1 MRTES
6 YGDPAMEAL
15 AAARDSD
22 ELCRL
27 LVQSPWGWGSSTRH
41 GEAVSLL
48 CGLRGGTLPGSLVA
62 LLLCT
67 CRRWDRVT
75 AKLIAA
81 VEECGVLSG
90 PDLDELAE
98 SLLGDE
104 VVAVFP
110 LAWISRRWLEL
121 GTADG
126 TTRTVQV
133 SDEAVARDER
143 RVEPPLRRWAAC
155 WWAGRCAAESPGSA
169 GPLWTGCV
177 SSTGRERR
185 CATPGRTLTGRCA
198 LGARPARL
206 HRRRRSCRALHH
218 RPREGARPCAGWLV
232 VMCGA
237 AVLLAAKLRRPCN
250 GCRPGGTRMRLSGR
264 WRITE
269 AELWDRDAL
278 NLVAPAF
285 IEFAKDGSGS
295 FGFIAVQGEMDCRE
309 VERDRRPG
317 VEFSWEGNDECD
329 PASGRGWAVLEEDGS
344 LSGRI
349 FFHLGDDSGFTAVR
363 EAAEGRF

>member
-6 YGDPAMEAL
+6 SGDPAMEEL

-48 CGLRGGTLPGSLVA
+48 RGLRGGTLPGSLDA

-67 CRRWDRVT
+67 CRRWDRVN

-81 VEECGVLSG
+81 VEECDVLSG

-98 SLLGDE
+98 SLLSVE

-110 LAWISRRWLEL
+110 LAWISGQWLEL

-143 RVEPPLRRWAAC
+143 RVEPPLRRWAA
-155 WWAGRCAAESPGSA
+155 AR
-169 GPLWTGCV
+169 
-177 SSTGRERR
+177 
-185 CATPGRTLTGRCA
+185 A
-198 LGARPARL
+198 LRNDPARL
-206 HRRRRSCRALHH
+206 EELLACADGMAPRHRDALLHGLLDAADGLDAGQCRQLGTRS
-218 RPREGARPCAGWLV
+218 CAGWLV

-237 AVLLAAKLRRPCN
+237 AILLAAELRRPCN
-250 GCRPGGTRMRLSGR
+250 GCRPGGTRMRIAGR

-269 AELWDRDAL
+269 AELWDCDAL

-285 IEFAKDGSGS
+285 IEFTEDGSSGS

-309 VERDRRPG
+309 VERDGRPG
-317 VEFSWEGNDECD
+317 VELSWEGNDECD

-344 LSGRI
+344 LCGRI